1 MARILV
7 TGGAGYIGSHTCRV
21 LRAAGHEPVVVDDLS
36 SGRATAVGDLP
47 LLAGDVADA
56 AVLASAFDRFGPVE
70 AVVHFA
76 ARISVPESVAD
87 PLGYYR
93 ANTATALALI
103 EAAVH
108 RGVEAFV
115 LSSTAAVYG
124 HPREQPIPEDAPL
137 APESPYGASKAM
149 VERILADVSRAH
161 GLRFAALRYFNAAG
175 ADPAGDLGEE
185 HDPETHLIP
194 LALAAAAGRRPP
206 LELFGTDYP
215 TPDGTC
221 IRDYVHVSDLAEAH
235 RLAVEALVAG
245 EPGGV
250 FNLGTGRGHSNREV
264 LAVVEEVVGR
274 PVPVVEAARR
284 PGDPPVLVADPRR
297 FRDRFGWE
305 PARSELPT
313 IVESAWRF
321 ARSRW
326 APAGSGGGGPGE
338 R

>member
-1 MARILV
+1 VARVLV
-7 TGGAGYIGSHTCRV
+7 TGGAGYIGSHTCRA
-21 LRAAGHEPVVVDDLS
+21 LRAAGHEPVVLDDLS
-36 SGRATAVGDLP
+36 SGHAAAVRGLP
-47 LLAGDVADA
+47 LAEGDVADPE
-56 AVLASAFDRFGPVE
+56 VLASTFDRSGPFD

-76 ARISVPESVAD
+76 ARISVPESVSD

-93 ANTATALALI
+93 ANTAAALTLV
-103 EAAVH
+103 EAAVA
-108 RGVEAFV
+108 RGVGAFV

-124 HPREQPIPEDAPL
+124 HPREQPIGEDAPL
-137 APESPYGASKAM
+137 APTSPYGASKAM
-149 VERILADVSRAH
+149 VERILADASRAH
-161 GLRFAALRYFNAAG
+161 GLRYAALRYFNAAG

-221 IRDYVHVSDLAEAH
+221 VRDYVHVCDLARAH
-235 RLAVEALVAG
+235 CLAVEALVAG

-264 LAVVEEVVGR
+264 LGVVEEIVGR
-274 PVPVVEAARR
+274 PVPAVEAPRR
-284 PGDPPVLVADPRR
+284 PGDPPELVADPRR
-297 FRDRFGWE
+297 FRERFGWE
-305 PARSELPT
+305 PGLSELRT
-313 IVESAWRF
+313 IVETAWRF

-326 APAGSGGGGPGE
+326 ADGGAAPGAPTGA
-338 R
+338 